1 MGFFFGYLALYI
13 DFFYLCRVQFKK
25 IDYYADII
33 GKCQNHV

>member
-1 MGFFFGYLALYI
+1 MGFFLGYLALYI
-13 DFFYLCRVQFKK
+13 DFFLIFASTIQK